1 MMQSLAVILL
11 LQPYLVLHFGNYFG
25 KELLAKD
32 ALLFGKCTVVV
43 VRP

>member
-11 LQPYLVLHFGNYFG
+11 FHLFLVLHFGNHFG
-25 KELLAKD
+25 KELLARD
-32 ALLFGKCTVVV
+32 ALLFGKCTAVV